1 MTRKKLAIV
10 ISSFSTLLESEMK
23 NYPDIFL
30 TPLQLFIGANHWF
43 EGFYSNKEKYEIVEM
58 FKSANDFKTSLG
70 PLSMVEEQMN
80 KLSSEYEAVI
90 YMPINSYLSS
100 SHDSIL
106 NLSKKFNNVY
116 VFNNKL
122 VGRSYLL
129 AAQEAKRI
137 YEEENGTIE
146 NVLNFLK
153 WYDDRTIGYII
164 PYELRTFIKSGRLKG
179 IKKAIMTSL
188 NLSTIV
194 EFDHVLS
201 SVGIAKS
208 KKTGAAKIMN
218 KLELFIEKRKMK
230 IDDFQVTTVFAYD
243 TKITDILSES
253 MKSYFKKDVDASY
266 EASLSTMFHTGWGAG
281 YIGINPRIDLV
292 PNSIRKP
299 NK

>member
-1 MTRKKLAIV
+1 MTKKKLAIV
-10 ISSFSTLLESEMK
+10 ISSFSTLLESEME

-30 TPLQLFIGANHWF
+30 TPLQLFIGANQWF
-43 EGFYSNKEKYEIVEM
+43 EGFYSNKEKYKIVEM
-58 FKSANDFKTSLG
+58 FKSSNDFKTSLG
-70 PLSMVEEQMN
+70 PLLMIEEQMN

-122 VGRSYLL
+122 VGKAYLF

-137 YEEENGTIE
+137 YEKENGTIE

-201 SVGIAKS
+201 SAGIAKS

-218 KLELFIEKRKMK
+218 KLESFIEKWKMK
-230 IDDFQVTTVFAYD
+230 IEDFQVSTIFAYD
-243 TKITDILSES
+243 TKITDILSKS
-253 MKSYFKKDVDASY
+253 MTSYFKKNVDISY

-281 YIGINPRIDLV
+281 YIGINPRIDLI